1 MLEGRFK
8 ALTRFSFTA
17 CIVTAAV
24 TDLDHRPYFNIVDA
38 VGLEGFIFF
47 LAAAM
52 TEGLM
57 QENP

>member
-1 MLEGRFK
+1 MFEGRFK
-8 ALTRFSFTA
+8 ALTQFSFTT
-17 CIVTAAV
+17 CLFTAAV
-24 TDLDHRPYFNIVDA
+24 NV